1 MPHISIR
8 LFGSLHCTRDEEDLV
23 AFESD
28 KVRAL
33 LAHVVVE
40 AERPH
45 RREKLAGLLWPDW
58 PEQAARANLR
68 RALANLRHVIGDRRR
83 GRAIPE
89 PGGDRQATPPLLLV
103 SRQTIQFNQASDAW
117 VDVAAFTHLSE
128 TAGPT
133 QQGIGTPDLQDAK
146 ALLGELS

>member
-1 MPHISIR
+1 MPHISMR
-8 LFGSLHCTRDEEDLV
+8 LFGSLQCTRDQEDLV
-23 AFESD
+23 GLESD

-33 LAHVVVE
+33 LAYLLVE

-45 RREKLAGLLWPDW
+45 RRKKLAGLLWPDW

-128 TAGPT
+128 TAVP
-133 QQGIGTPDLQDAK
+133 PSR
-146 ALLGELS
+146 ALARPICRMPRRC